1 MRLRVF
7 FRSKFGFIGASVRRC
22 AEAHLPCPGGRL
34 RGFFLLQVRLG
45 RRKRAPARRSAP
57 SVPGRAVAGI
67 FFLLQVRLGRRKR
80 AFRAREGGCGDFFSF
95 QVRLGRR
102 KRAFR
107 ARAGGCGAVFRSKFG
122 FIGASV
128 RRCAEAHLPC
138 PGGRLRGFFSLQVRL
153 HRRKHAPVRRSAPSV
168 PGRAVAGIFFAPSSA
183 SSEQAGAGAQKRAFR
198 AREGGCEDFFSLQ
211 VRLGRRKG
219 RRCAEARLP
228 CMGGRLRGFF
238 FAPSSA
244 WSEQAC
250 AGAQKR
256 AFRARAGGCGAVFR
270 YTACTEGF
278 VIPNLIRNICLRM
291 HG

>member
-34 RGFFLLQVRLG
+34 RGFF
-45 RRKRAPARRSAP
+45 
-57 SVPGRAVAGI
+57 
-67 FFLLQVRLGRRKR
+67 
-80 AFRAREGGCGDFFSF
+80 C
-95 QVRLGRR
+95 
-102 KRAFR
+102 
-107 ARAGGCGAVFRSKFG
+107 SKFG
-122 FIGASV
+122 LVGESG
-128 RRCAEAHLPC
+128 RRRAEARLPC
-138 PGGRLRGFFSLQVRL
+138 PGGRLRGFFFCSKFGLVGE
-153 HRRKHAPVRRSAPSV
+153 SAPSV